1 MMASRTPGDL
11 GVYCFRNR
19 VDHSYDN
26 LVVADGSA
34 IHAPR
39 LWDVATRYG
48 IRLTGFAFSALMIG
62 LVVLQMIAVFFWGVE
77 PAKRSLEGLDPK
89 LA

>member
-1 MMASRTPGDL
+1 MVNYALPG
-11 GVYCFRNR
+11 
-19 VDHSYDN
+19 
-26 LVVADGSA
+26 VV
-34 IHAPR
+34 
-39 LWDVATRYG
+39 W
-48 IRLTGFAFSALMIG
+48 LMIG